1 MVWYCRENFALVGAS
16 GCSRPIV
23 SAINSSYSLL
33 CLDQYINAFLH
44 RIGSKDDRAKRAH
57 NILYNKRNLVDFCLA
72 ESSNF
77 ISVQKYQ
84 LAIPAASQALKFSR
98 ELDGDTSVLLVEP
111 YLQLALASYGLL
123 RLKECEEYLAL
134 AQWIVL
140 NSEDCTDLTRSRLF
154 QLMGRLSFTRGIYDK
169 AKCEFSKA
177 IYYSSRVFG
186 AESVSTSIGYFRLGE
201 VFLSLG
207 NSENGFSFFD
217 KVVDIWHKYLS
228 SLLSRVENSQVD
240 APTTEQ
246 LNEENL
252 SDGRQ
257 QLQMVFEHRRQVLGI
272 NHIATGEAQFTMGLF
287 EYFLL
292 GNQTSAEALLASALM
307 VYNMQLGVE
316 HASSKHVES
325 VLAVVRGP
333 STGLSRY
340 ELSQFASS
348 QEYEDPNT
356 ADASADAAPED

>member
-1 MVWYCRENFALVGAS
+1 
-16 GCSRPIV
+16 
-23 SAINSSYSLL
+23 
-33 CLDQYINAFLH
+33 
-44 RIGSKDDRAKRAH
+44 
-57 NILYNKRNLVDFCLA
+57 LYNKRNLIDFCLA

-98 ELDGDTSVLLVEP
+98 ELDGDTSILLVEP
-111 YLQLALASYGLL
+111 YLQLALASFGLN

-140 NSEDCTDLTRSRLF
+140 NTEDCSDLTKSRLF
-154 QLMGRLSFTRGIYDK
+154 QLLGRLSFSRSNYEK
-169 AKCEFSKA
+169 AKSEFSKA
-177 IYYSSRVFG
+177 VYYSSRVYG

-207 NSENGFSFFD
+207 NSESAFSFFD

-228 SLLSRVENSQVD
+228 LLLSRLEN
-240 APTTEQ
+240 TETEETQ
-246 LNEENL
+246 SPEQINEENL
-252 SDGRQ
+252 SDGRS
-257 QLQMVFEHRRQVLGI
+257 QLQKVFEHRQEVLGV

-292 GNQTSAEALLASALM
+292 GNQTSAEALLSSALT

-316 HASSKHVES
+316 HASSKHVSSILALVKNS
-325 VLAVVRGP
+325 VDDTRAEV
-333 STGLSRY
+333 
-340 ELSQFASS
+340 SQFASL
-348 QEYEDPNT
+348 QEFEDPNT
-356 ADASADAAPED
+356 VTIPAAPED